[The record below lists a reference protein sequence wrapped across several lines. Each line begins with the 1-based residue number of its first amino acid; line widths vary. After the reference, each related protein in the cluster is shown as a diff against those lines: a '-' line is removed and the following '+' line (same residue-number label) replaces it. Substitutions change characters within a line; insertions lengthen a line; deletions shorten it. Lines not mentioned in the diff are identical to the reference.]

1 MKPMTIPALL
11 LALTLPGL
19 ALATPQATSD
29 GAGPR
34 PVHPASASSSAGH
47 GRVLVSVSIIS
58 YPGVPERSSCRMLFR
73 AVNETGQPVEL
84 ATLLHT
90 YDSFRADQNSWLV
103 PTGTMA
109 PGQQIERLYSCKG
122 ASFLSLDKRSGHGW
136 PTICA
141 VNGEELRPCPVAL
154 QLDSNV
160 KILKPE

>member
-1 MKPMTIPALL
+1 MMTTSIPALL

-19 ALATPQATSD
+19 ALAAPHATSD
-29 GAGPR
+29 GAAPLAIQR
-34 PVHPASASSSAGH
+34 ASASPSAGQ
-47 GRVLVSVSIIS
+47 GRVHVSVSIIS
-58 YPGVPERSSCRMLFR
+58 YPGVPERSACRMLFR

-122 ASFLSLDKRSGHGW
+122 ASFLSLDERSGHGW

-141 VNGEELRPCPVAL
+141 VNGEERRPCPVAL
-154 QLDSNV
+154 KLDSNV
-160 KILKPE
+160 KILTPE